1 MMVED
6 QEVIQVNLMNN
17 NLFYPE
23 HTALI
28 TRCVGLQ
35 DCAYKQITNEQCE
48 VCHRLVELTEYIRQ
62 HFHQIRFI
70 SIHTD
75 SFLPDGTYS
84 TFEIIPPN
92 LLSFAFTGRSMFE
105 ESLNAIP
112 YDEDLIF
119 IYRRVQERYLYAESK
134 QHTPFRILI
143 DGGLIAGLA
152 SVPIDLETLEGI
164 FHNTQTWPEYI
175 RRIDQVLKDLE
186 VPLNMRFNFFRY
198 WLPSFIRSKASIPAV
213 WVWRL

>member
-1 MMVED
+1 MVEGE
-6 QEVIQVNLMNN
+6 EVIQASLMNN

-35 DCAYKQITNEQCE
+35 DCAYKQITNEQCD
-48 VCHRLVELTEYIRQ
+48 VCNNLTEFTEYIRQ
-62 HFHQIRFI
+62 HFHQVSFI
-70 SIHTD
+70 SIQTD

-92 LLSFAFTGRSMFE
+92 LLSFAFTGQSMFE

-112 YDEDLIF
+112 DDEDLIF
-119 IYRRVQERYLYAESK
+119 IYRRVQERYRSAESK
-134 QHTPFRILI
+134 QYTPFHSLI

-152 SVPIDLETLEGI
+152 CVPIDLETVEGI
-164 FHNTQTWPEYI
+164 FQNTQTWPEYI
-175 RRIDQVLKDLE
+175 RRIDQVLKDLD

-198 WLPSFIRSKASIPAV
+198 WLPSFIHSKASVPAL